1 MSNLSEKKENY
12 DHFIKLL
19 VIGDPEVGKSSF
31 IRRFLEDKF
40 SDSPINAKELELK
53 NKILNIDNQKIVF
66 HVWDGL
72 KNATLNKTT
81 NNELSIRVQG
91 IIIIYEV
98 TSTISFESLNFYIN
112 EVKQKCGND
121 MPILVIGNK
130 IDLDDRLISEE
141 QGENYAKEN
150 NVEYIEISVKDN
162 INIDESIVKIANKI
176 MANSY
181 FRGDTITI
189 TNKRKFIKK
198 KKKHC

>member
-1 MSNLSEKKENY
+1 MSNLTENKENY

-19 VIGDPEVGKSSF
+19 VIGDSEVGKSSF

-40 SDSPINAKELELK
+40 SDSPINSKELELK
-53 NKILNIDNQKIVF
+53 NKILIIDNQKIVF

-72 KNATLNKTT
+72 KNAALNKTT

-112 EVKQKCGND
+112 EVRKKCGND
-121 MPILVIGNK
+121 MPILIIGNK
-130 IDLDDRLISEE
+130 IDLDERLISEE
-141 QGENYAKEN
+141 QGENFAKEN
-150 NVEYIEISVKDN
+150 NVEYIGISVKDN
-162 INIDESIVKIANKI
+162 INIDESIIKIANKI

-189 TNKRKFIKK
+189 TNKRKFTKK

>member
-1 MSNLSEKKENY
+1 MSNLTENKENY

-19 VIGDPEVGKSSF
+19 VIGDSEVGKSSF

-40 SDSPINAKELELK
+40 SDSPINSKELELK
-53 NKILNIDNQKIVF
+53 NKILIIDNQKIVF

-72 KNATLNKTT
+72 KNAALNKTT

-91 IIIIYEV
+91 IIIIYDV

-112 EVKQKCGND
+112 EVRKKCGND
-121 MPILVIGNK
+121 MPILIIGNK
-130 IDLDDRLISEE
+130 IDLDERLISEE
-141 QGENYAKEN
+141 QGENFAKEN
-150 NVEYIEISVKDN
+150 NVEYIGISVKDN
-162 INIDESIVKIANKI
+162 INIDESIIKISNKI
-176 MANSY
+176 MTNSY

-189 TNKRKFIKK
+189 TNKRKFTKK

>member
-1 MSNLSEKKENY
+1 
-12 DHFIKLL
+12 
-19 VIGDPEVGKSSF
+19 
-31 IRRFLEDKF
+31 
-40 SDSPINAKELELK
+40 
-53 NKILNIDNQKIVF
+53 
-66 HVWDGL
+66 
-72 KNATLNKTT
+72 
-81 NNELSIRVQG
+81 
-91 IIIIYEV
+91 
-98 TSTISFESLNFYIN
+98 
-112 EVKQKCGND
+112 

-162 INIDESIVKIANKI
+162 INIDESIIKIANKI

-198 KKKHC
+198 KKKH